1 MRPRVK
7 VCIARWGQHPRRL
20 GNNFKRIELGYFRQ
34 RYLAST
40 DDFRERQVGAYKQ
53 EWVMQSKVSGGP
65 RAPKRDIVVIGASLG
80 GVQALRQLAADL
92 PAQFPASVLVVQH
105 IGANPSTLPALLTS
119 AGSNPASHAQDGE
132 PLRQGHII
140 VAPPDHH
147 LLIRDGKLKLSRGPK
162 EHFSRP
168 AVDTLFRSAAIECG
182 PRIIGVVLTGTLDD
196 GTAGLQAI
204 KQCGGTAVVQDPASA
219 FASSMPASALRYAEV
234 DYCLPLEQIA
244 GTLLALVGENAPRR
258 PAPPPELIREQAPWT
273 GTVNAMKDLAQIA
286 SPSPL
291 TCPECGGGL
300 WEINQAR
307 PPRFRCHTGHGY
319 SLQTLQHAMRGTMEA
334 LLWAAERA
342 LQADAA
348 VSHRMAEELRKID
361 NNAAADEDA
370 HASADERKATL
381 LRRLIEEP

>member
-1 MRPRVK
+1 
-7 VCIARWGQHPRRL
+7 
-20 GNNFKRIELGYFRQ
+20 
-34 RYLAST
+34 
-40 DDFRERQVGAYKQ
+40 
-53 EWVMQSKVSGGP
+53 MQSEVSSSHFAA
-65 RAPKRDIVVIGASLG
+65 RRDIVVIGASLG
-80 GVQALRQLAADL
+80 GIHALRRLASDL
-92 PAQFPASVLVVQH
+92 PAHFPASVLVVQH
-105 IGANPSTLPALLTS
+105 IGANPSTLPALLSS
-119 AGSNPASHAQDGE
+119 AGPNPASHAEDGE
-132 PLRQGHII
+132 PLRQGHIV

-147 LLIRDGKLKLSRGPK
+147 LLISAGKLKLSRGPK

-182 PRIIGVVLTGTLDD
+182 PRAIGVVLTGTLDD

-204 KQCGGTAVVQDPASA
+204 KRCGGLAVVQDPASA
-219 FASSMPASALRYAEV
+219 FASSMPASALQYVEV

-244 GTLLALVGENAPRR
+244 ERLATLVIDN
-258 PAPPPELIREQAPWT
+258 APPPRALPRELVHEQAPWT
-273 GTVNAMKDLAQIA
+273 GTVNAMKDLAKIA

-319 SLQTLQHAMRGTMEA
+319 SLQTLQHAMNGTTEG

-348 VSHRMAEELRKID
+348 VSHRMAEELRK
-361 NNAAADEDA
+361 NNESAAADEEA
-370 HASADERKATL
+370 HAATYEKKASL
-381 LRRLIEEP
+381 LRHLIEKL